1 MSLFVR
7 RVRVTDLAVLETLE
21 LETLKR
27 FPSRTRWMETYRH
40 LLETS
45 LSAEPEGLLVADYD
59 GRAIGAAIARVGQA
73 HPLSG
78 LVQGRLEAL
87 TVAPG
92 WRSQGIAE
100 RLIKEAEAYL
110 KSRGCQVMTIT
121 LTADAGGDGELFK
134 VAGFKVAA
142 WQLERSLT

>member
-7 RVRVTDLAVLETLE
+7 RAKATDLPVLETLE
-21 LETLKR
+21 IETMRR
-27 FPSRTRWMETYRH
+27 FPSRTRWLETYRH
-40 LLETS
+40 LVET
-45 LSAEPEGLLVADYD
+45 AQRNEPDGLLVADYD
-59 GRAIGAAIARVGQA
+59 GRPIGVALTRIGEP

-78 LVQGRLEAL
+78 LKQGHLEVL

-100 RLIKEAEAYL
+100 KLIKEAEGFL
-110 KSRGCQVMTIT
+110 KSRGCQVLVVT
-121 LTADAGGDGELFK
+121 LPSDAGGDGELFK

-142 WQLERSLT
+142 WQLERAL